1 MLKFCVW
8 NIAVLFQ
15 WGKWVLLCVK
25 EGMAHRHLHDLGV
38 CLVKDRQ
45 KNVSNCFLY
54 CIRSFFGFCT
64 LFKAFQAL
72 CSKTRKELGLDK
84 TTFFR
89 TDLFV
94 VEIISDGLGTRNPWV
109 SGFGSGEKGF

>member
-45 KNVSNCFLY
+45 KNVPNCFLY
-54 CIRSFFGFCT
+54 LKVLEDFSGSARF
-64 LFKAFQAL
+64 FKAFQAL
-72 CSKTRKELGLDK
+72 CSKTRKEL
-84 TTFFR
+84 
-89 TDLFV
+89 V
-94 VEIISDGLGTRNPWV
+94 
-109 SGFGSGEKGF
+109 